1 MVLVNGELCH
11 HPLRQLQVGDV
22 ISFRDINLKRRLAYF
37 FMRRLV
43 KFQSYMGLD
52 STFSRKNN
60 YRKGKYNHQLH
71 KGKGFQDRRF
81 KKGKHNQKHLPF
93 NKKAKDRAK
102 FRKNDFKNKSFQK
115 GKPSYPR
122 IFDKPKKPRYNP
134 FEAMPRR
141 TFSNVKKV
149 KKKKQKKKKLG
160 QRSPVV
166 LKRLNE
172 QRIKKMSPILLTH
185 LGGLRQ
191 YNLIFLPRLL
201 AIQVVDK
208 AYLLKNVYYPNALD
222 FEVLKVHFKS
232 LS

>member
-43 KFQSYMGLD
+43 KFQAYRGLE
-52 STFSRKNN
+52 STLSRKHV
-60 YRKGKYNHQLH
+60 YRKGKYNRN

-81 KKGKHNQKHLPF
+81 NKGKNNNQKQLSFH
-93 NKKAKDRAK
+93 NKSKDRAK
-102 FRKNDFKNKSFQK
+102 FRKNDFKNKSFKK
-115 GKPSYPR
+115 GKAYARLP
-122 IFDKPKKPRYNP
+122 DKPKKKPRYNP
-134 FEAMPRR
+134 FGPMPRR
-141 TFSNVKKV
+141 TFSNIKKL
-149 KKKKQKKKKLG
+149 KKKQKKKKWVR
-160 QRSPVV
+160 RSPIV